1 MGATS
6 GIGMEIAKLCIAA
19 GWRVGIAGRRAGGA
33 ARETPHVCFV
43 SGRGG
48 LYRYYT
54 RIFCDRVD
62 TLG

>member
-19 GWRVGIAGRRAGGA
+19 GWRVGIAGRPGRA
-33 ARETPHVCFV
+33 ARETPHVCSV

-48 LYRYYT
+48 LYRHYT
-54 RIFCDRVD
+54 
-62 TLG
+62 

>member
-19 GWRVGIAGRRAGGA
+19 GWRVGIAGRRA
-33 ARETPHVCFV
+33 EPLEKLCSV

-48 LYRYYT
+48 LYRHYT
-54 RIFCDRVD
+54 
-62 TLG
+62 